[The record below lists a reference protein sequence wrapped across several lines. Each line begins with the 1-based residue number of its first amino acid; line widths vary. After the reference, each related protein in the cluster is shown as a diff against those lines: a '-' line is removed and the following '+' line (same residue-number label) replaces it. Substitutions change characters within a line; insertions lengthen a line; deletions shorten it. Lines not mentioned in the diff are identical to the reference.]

1 MENLRGF
8 PPKILL
14 VQMLHSSP
22 GIDGYRMLQV
32 STINLDVFYVV
43 FSVMLL
49 GCSVLCNYVGML
61 SVVNYCS
68 WVNVGNVAMTTVL

>member
-1 MENLRGF
+1 M
-8 PPKILL
+8 
-14 VQMLHSSP
+14 
-22 GIDGYRMLQV
+22 
-32 STINLDVFYVV
+32 STIYLDVFYVV